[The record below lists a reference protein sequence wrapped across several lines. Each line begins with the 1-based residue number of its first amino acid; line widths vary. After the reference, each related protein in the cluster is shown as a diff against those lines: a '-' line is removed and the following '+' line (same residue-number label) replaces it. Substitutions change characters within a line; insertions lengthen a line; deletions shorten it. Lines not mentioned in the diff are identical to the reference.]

1 MDQRKLYKTLDL
13 IIKEAPKFDSDD
25 QFLLYVIEQII
36 KTEEVQIIGGRL
48 WKLNT
53 IRDSYILVE
62 QIGEMGLIE
71 ENYEL
76 KVEEYPNF
84 KEVGVHRSVLE
95 KETDVYLREKGIH
108 LYSATGIGER
118 FRLRKDSSVYFL
130 YQYIIAFNAK
140 TLDSVLLNTL
150 NIIGTTLSSLLRSRQ
165 IESSVREN
173 IEEME
178 KASEIQKNILPDH
191 EQSFGN
197 YEIFGISLP
206 EKVVGGDFF
215 DYLTYEDHDK
225 IGVVIGDAASKGF
238 SAAAQALYVSGA
250 LKMGA
255 EYNIKMTSMITK
267 INHLI
272 YDTFPFERFVTLCYC
287 ELLTDKKGLCQYINA
302 GHNSPMFYN
311 SSRDLIEVLE
321 TTGPVL
327 GPSPSQ
333 KYYTE
338 SINFDINDILV
349 LYTDGIVEAND
360 EEFRFYGDERLK
372 ELICS
377 SKDRTP
383 KEICE
388 LIVEDVQKFSAKSKY
403 SDDKTV
409 VVIKRVK

>member
-48 WKLNT
+48 WKLNPLK
-53 IRDSYILVE
+53 DSYTLVE

-76 KVEEYPNF
+76 VVDEYPNF

-95 KETDVYLREKGIH
+95 RETDSYLLEKGIQ
-108 LYSATGIGER
+108 LYSATGVGER
-118 FRLRKDSSVYFL
+118 YRFKKGKEVYFL
-130 YQYIIAFNAK
+130 YQYIIALNAK
-140 TLDSVLLNTL
+140 ALDSVLLNTL
-150 NIIGTTLSSLLRSRQ
+150 NIIGTTLSSLLKSRQ

-311 SSRDLIEVLE
+311 SSKDQIEVLE

-360 EEFRFYGDERLK
+360 EDFTFYGDERLK
-372 ELICS
+372 ALIS
-377 SKDRTP
+377 SLKESTP

-388 LIVEDVQKFSAKSKY
+388 LIVEDVQKFSAKSRY

>member
-48 WKLNT
+48 WKLNPAKDAYVL
-53 IRDSYILVE
+53 IE

-71 ENYEL
+71 ENYE
-76 KVEEYPNF
+76 VRVDEYPNF

-95 KETDVYLREKGIH
+95 KETDKYLLEKGIH

-118 FRLRKDSSVYFL
+118 YRLRLDKEVYFL
-130 YQYIIAFNAK
+130 YQYLIAFNAK
-140 TLDSVLLNTL
+140 QLDSVLLNTL
-150 NIIGTTLSSLLRSRQ
+150 NIIGTTLSSLLRSRK
-165 IESSVREN
+165 IESSVKEN
-173 IEEME
+173 IEELE

-206 EKVVGGDFF
+206 EKIVGGDFF
-215 DYLTYEDHDK
+215 DYLSYEDQDK
-225 IGVVIGDAASKGF
+225 LGVVIGDAASKGF

-311 SSRDLIEVLE
+311 SSRDQVEALE

-360 EEFRFYGDERLK
+360 EDFSFYGDERLK
-372 ELICS
+372 EFICNH
-377 SKDRTP
+377 KEKTP

-388 LIVEDVQKFSAKSKY
+388 LIVEDVQKFSAKSRY